1 MNCRCNNFF
10 RNRVSRL
17 LCSQTEVGNKSK
29 LKNSAAA
36 ISRPPDLLVR
46 RSFDTVKRTNLRAV
60 GSCVDMTYDAFAL
73 LF

>member
-1 MNCRCNNFF
+1 MVCYFF
-10 RNRVSRL
+10 IA
-17 LCSQTEVGNKSK
+17 CSQTEPANKSKNK
-29 LKNSAAA
+29 LKNSVAA
-36 ISRPPDLLVR
+36 ISRPPDLLVM